1 MVWWPFGGAQKEEE
15 GKKKPD
21 NKDKGGKFKDEP
33 LYLPIQGQTIMTFVE
48 MSNRVNTL
56 CRDYESRLNETK
68 RKKEAEERNKEMMD
82 MLKKMGLVPQGRLPA
97 ITPQKKQRTGNED
110 DGDDGDDNASPMPTT
125 MNLKDVFLSVSA
137 AEKLAREM
145 GVTVVI
151 GVNKTAAI
159 NATEAATHITNSAD
173 FDDKKWRAA
182 RNKLFGYNA
191 NAGRGVDDEAI
202 VAGYLSGKVARE
214 IN

>member
-1 MVWWPFGGAQKEEE
+1 
-15 GKKKPD
+15 
-21 NKDKGGKFKDEP
+21 
-33 LYLPIQGQTIMTFVE
+33 
-48 MSNRVNTL
+48 
-56 CRDYESRLNETK
+56 
-68 RKKEAEERNKEMMD
+68 
-82 MLKKMGLVPQGRLPA
+82 
-97 ITPQKKQRTGNED
+97 
-110 DGDDGDDNASPMPTT
+110 
-125 MNLKDVFLSVSA
+125 
-137 AEKLAREM
+137 M

-191 NAGRGVDDEAI
+191 TAGRGVDDEAI